1 MHSQLHSPGHPLK
14 GYLLS
19 HDDSLINEILSAF
32 PHSNAIDW
40 IITADVG
47 SVMEGLLLTPPD
59 IILVDINLPGVGG
72 LSVVQLIKGENVYR
86 PVSVVLCL
94 SDEDVRNQALE
105 WSKVEVDDLLFF
117 PTANPERLRAR
128 LEVAL
133 SRASRNVDTNPLTH
147 LPGNTSIIRFIQRLI
162 EDGVNFGLA
171 YADLDNFKSFN
182 DKYGFARGDEILMLT
197 GRLIASMV
205 KEMNCIPSFTGH
217 VGGDD
222 FVFVLPDDQ
231 IEECCRRTLRTFD
244 AVMPGFYDEEDRA
257 AGKIISTDRQ
267 DRVCSFPLM
276 SVSVAV
282 VFNINGSL
290 QHYGEASERASAL
303 KKFAKSKPGSV
314 YVLDRRKP

>member
-1 MHSQLHSPGHPLK
+1 MHTLNRTGHPLK

-19 HDDSLINEILSAF
+19 SNDSLISEVLAVF
-32 PHSNAIDW
+32 PQGSLDW
-40 IITADVG
+40 VITPDVG
-47 SVMEGLLLTPPD
+47 SIMERLLVSPPD
-59 IILVDINLPGVGG
+59 IILVDINLPGLGG
-72 LSVVQLIKGENVYR
+72 LPVVQLIKGENVYR

-94 SDEDVRNQALE
+94 SDEDVRARALE
-105 WSKVEVDDLLFF
+105 WSKIEVDDLLFF
-117 PTANPERLRAR
+117 PVSSPERLRAS

-133 SRASRNVDTNPLTH
+133 ARVSRNVDTNPLTH
-147 LPGNTSIIRFIQRLI
+147 LPGNTAIIRYIQ
-162 EDGVNFGLA
+162 DGVNFGLA

-197 GRLIASMV
+197 GRLIASTV
-205 KEMNCIPSFTGH
+205 KEINCTPSFTGH

-231 IEECCRRTLRTFD
+231 IEECCRRALRTFD

-267 DRVCSFPLM
+267 GRICSFPLM

-303 KKFAKSKPGSV
+303 KKYAKSKPGSV
-314 YVLDRRKP
+314 YVLDRRKD

>member
-1 MHSQLHSPGHPLK
+1 MHAVKAKTGQHLK

-19 HDDSLINEILSAF
+19 SDEGLIAEVLKVF
-32 PHSNAIDW
+32 PQGALDW
-40 IITADVG
+40 VITSDVG
-47 SVMEGLLLTPPD
+47 SVMEHMLLTPPD
-59 IILVDINLPGVGG
+59 IILVDINLPGMGG
-72 LSVVQLIKGENVYR
+72 LAVVRLIKGENVYR

-94 SDEDVRNQALE
+94 TDEDARSHDLE
-105 WSKVEVDDLLFF
+105 WFDIEVDDVLFF
-117 PTANPERLRAR
+117 PNSNQERTRAC
-128 LEVAL
+128 LEVAIA
-133 SRASRNVDTNPLTH
+133 RASRSVDTNPLTH
-147 LPGNTSIIRFIQRLI
+147 LPGNTAIIRYIQKLI

-197 GRLIASMV
+197 GRLIASTV
-205 KEMNCIPSFTGH
+205 REMGCATSFTGH

-222 FVFVLPDDQ
+222 FVFVLPEDQ
-231 IEECCRRTLRTFD
+231 IEECCRRALRTFD

-267 DRVCSFPLM
+267 GRICSFPLM

-290 QHYGEASERASAL
+290 QHYGEASERASSL
-303 KKFAKSKPGSV
+303 KKYAKSKPGSV
-314 YVLDRRKP
+314 YVLDRRRT